1 MASAIKISFHR
12 RLFVMLIA
20 FSWSIIFCFIGF
32 QYLREKQYK
41 SDYLSLQLQLY
52 NRHLLEA
59 VEEDGET
66 HETYIAT
73 HQKPFDNLRISII
86 ALSGKVVYD
95 NMLPVDSLDNH
106 RMRPEVATAIKKG
119 SGYHIGRQSTSD
131 GLEYFYSATRG
142 KELIARTAIPY
153 SASLRELLQADWTFL
168 GVMISISLAMSVL
181 AYFATRRLGKNMER
195 LNRFAA
201 KAEKG
206 EAFDEEEPFP
216 NDELG
221 SISNHIVQLYGQ
233 WQQTIK
239 DRDLAHEAALREEK
253 EKIRIKRQLSN
264 NINHELKTPVASIGV
279 CLETLLS
286 GITLTEEKRQELI
299 ERCYTHNER
308 LRRLLNEVSL
318 ITRME
323 DGSALIG
330 KEKIVINDML
340 EEIEEEL
347 EIMPE
352 GERFELHTDFNE
364 QVVIN
369 GNISL
374 IGSIFRNLTENAIA
388 YSEGKNIYIS
398 LLKNN
403 NTECQIR
410 FEDDGKGV
418 EPEQLSRLFERFYRV
433 DKGRSRQM
441 GGTGLGL
448 AIVKHAIQFHG
459 GTITAEIRP
468 NGGLRFDFSLKK

>member
-221 SISNHIVQLYGQ
+221 SISNHIVHLYGQ

-448 AIVKHAIQFHG
+448 AIVKHAVQFHG
-459 GTITAEIRP
+459 GTITAGIRP